1 MAHYQTEQK
10 KVLLAFLKSHKEQA
24 FSIDDLCEAMKEEV
38 PEDSLPGKSTIYRLM
53 PELLEEGLVKRF
65 VKEHSRKF
73 LYQMIGG
80 EHCHHHLHFKCSIC
94 GKVVHMKEQESEAF
108 LLQVLKNYGF
118 LIDEGKTI
126 LFGSCK
132 QCESVKG

>member
-10 KVLLAFLKSHKEQA
+10 KMLLAFLQSHKEQA
-24 FSIDDLCEAMKEEV
+24 FSIDELCEAMKAELQKESV
-38 PEDSLPGKSTIYRLM
+38 PGKSTIYRLM
-53 PELLEEGLVKRF
+53 PELLEEGVVKRF

-80 EHCHHHLHFKCSIC
+80 EHCHHHLHLKCSIC
-94 GKVVHMKEQESEAF
+94 GKVVHMAEIESEAL
-108 LLQVLKNYGF
+108 LLQVLENYGF
-118 LIDEGKTI
+118 FIDAGKTI

-132 QCESVKG
+132 ECKGD